1 MLQDA
6 KREGE
11 MGFHLCHQCDRLFI
25 TYVLISDRIR
35 SGEFSVMGESLM
47 EQCCVE
53 AVNQWIKVTLLL
65 HFVFSNL
72 CQQAFAIAGASAQLI
87 SKLVGAT
94 MIVRGGKLLSSLE
107 EMFFVLMG
115 ILDEWC

>member
-6 KREGE
+6 KWEGE
-11 MGFHLCHQCDRLFI
+11 MGFHLFHQCDRLFI
-25 TYVLISDRIR
+25 TYVLISDRMR

-53 AVNQWIKVTLLL
+53 AVTQWIKVTLLL
-65 HFVFSNL
+65 HLVFSNL
-72 CQQAFAIAGASAQLI
+72 CQQAFVTAGAGAQLI

-107 EMFFVLMG
+107 EMVLIFIG
-115 ILDEWC
+115 ILGEWC

>member
-1 MLQDA
+1 MEFL
-6 KREGE
+6 
-11 MGFHLCHQCDRLFI
+11 LCHQCDRLFI
-25 TYVLISDRIR
+25 TYVLISDRMH

-53 AVNQWIKVTLLL
+53 ALTQWIQVTMRL
-65 HFVFSNL
+65 HSVFSNL
-72 CQQAFAIAGASAQLI
+72 CQQAFATAGAGAHLV

-107 EMFFVLMG
+107 EMVFVLMG
-115 ILDEWC
+115 ILGEWC

>member
-25 TYVLISDRIR
+25 TYVPISDRMR

-53 AVNQWIKVTLLL
+53 AVNQWIKVTLLTAFCIFKSVSASFCNCWCRCRCPA
-65 HFVFSNL
+65 HFKVGWGNNDSEGR
-72 CQQAFAIAGASAQLI
+72 QIAFI
-87 SKLVGAT
+87 T
-94 MIVRGGKLLSSLE
+94 
-107 EMFFVLMG
+107 
-115 ILDEWC
+115 